1 MTPWQASSTGLA
13 DPAYGLDARLSWS
26 ERRKLERYEKQ
37 VARDALKRGKAEE
50 RERRREE
57 KVLAKQWKAFYK
69 QQEKETKAWR
79 KATAHHPE
87 LNYPPAR
94 AIPASSSGHHHSF
107 HLHSPHVSH
116 HGATRPLPRMVP
128 AHAGAYQAQYL
139 PVGGVLGQQ
148 QQQQQAP
155 LLPSLAAF
163 GVVDPRVA
171 PEQGV
176 MSRCVFF
183 LAELRE
189 GQS

>member
-1 MTPWQASSTGLA
+1 MGS
-13 DPAYGLDARLSWS
+13 
-26 ERRKLERYEKQ
+26 RR
-37 VARDALKRGKAEE
+37 
-50 RERRREE
+50 
-57 KVLAKQWKAFYK
+57 

-87 LNYPPAR
+87 LNYPSAR

-116 HGATRPLPRMVP
+116 QGATRPLPQAFP
-128 AHAGAYQAQYL
+128 AHTGAYQAQYL
-139 PVGGVLGQQ
+139 PFGGVLG

-163 GVVDPRVA
+163 GVVDPRAA

-176 MSRCVFF
+176 MSRWAFFFAEVRGADCVIV
-183 LAELRE
+183 RRRR
-189 GQS
+189 